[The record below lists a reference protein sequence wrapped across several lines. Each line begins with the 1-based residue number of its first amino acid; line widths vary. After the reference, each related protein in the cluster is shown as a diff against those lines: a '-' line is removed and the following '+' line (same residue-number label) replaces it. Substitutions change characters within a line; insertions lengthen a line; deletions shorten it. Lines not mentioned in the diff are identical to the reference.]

1 MNFLLENCDKDY
13 IPVINFCDDFWEDNL
28 REETQAILALIYRDY
43 IVDKEM
49 RKELLTQEE
58 KEYNDKYNVE
68 NLFKKEIKKENNQ
81 NENNTALVEVKKTA
95 WYKKIYN
102 KLLQIFG
109 KK

>member
-1 MNFLLENCDKDY
+1 M
-13 IPVINFCDDFWEDNL
+13 
-28 REETQAILALIYRDY
+28 
-43 IVDKEM
+43 
-49 RKELLTQEE
+49 TQEE

-102 KLLQIFG
+102 KLIG
-109 KK
+109 AI

>member
-1 MNFLLENCDKDY
+1 
-13 IPVINFCDDFWEDNL
+13 
-28 REETQAILALIYRDY
+28 
-43 IVDKEM
+43 M